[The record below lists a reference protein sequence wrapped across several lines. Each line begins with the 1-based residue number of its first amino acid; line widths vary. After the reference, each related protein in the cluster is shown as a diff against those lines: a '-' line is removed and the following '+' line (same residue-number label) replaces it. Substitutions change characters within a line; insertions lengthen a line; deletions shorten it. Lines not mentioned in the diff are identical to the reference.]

1 LIYYNVNASVRRTL
15 HFQNVNAH
23 DIIDRMA
30 IRVASVNGIPAATA
44 ARDGVLQVRAVS
56 RNDFTRYD
64 NSFRFVRGEI
74 QGFANNAA
82 RVADLVIPNTIWG
95 DPIVSIGA
103 DAFRNAGLTSV
114 TIPGGVIS
122 IGANAFA
129 NNSLTSVTIP
139 DGVISIGA
147 NAFANNSLTS
157 VTIPN
162 SVTSVGPRAF
172 DGRVRITRGVPSPPP
187 TTPVVAMFRFA
198 GGEIQGFYGTVPAN
212 LVIPDTILGNRVI
225 SIGADAF
232 RNAGLTSVTIPDSVT
247 YIGANA
253 FANNPLS
260 SVSIPSTLTLPHM
273 AFGPRARVTRR

>member
-1 LIYYNVNASVRRTL
+1 MIYYNVNASVRRTL

-114 TIPGGVIS
+114 TIPG
-122 IGANAFA
+122 
-129 NNSLTSVTIP
+129 
-139 DGVISIGA
+139 GVISIGA